1 MLEFVLLGNAKYAI
15 GDHCQRV
22 QPLEFR
28 GGQKIDYHCFYLKS
42 ASTNDITTFRSVTLT
57 IIRLGEIQMK

>member
-28 GGQKIDYHCFYLKS
+28 GGQKIDCCEFSDL
-42 ASTNDITTFRSVTLT
+42 NPPGIVT
-57 IIRLGEIQMK
+57 Q